1 MKPVFFSFKS
11 INISWF
17 MALSIISIIISYL
30 LLKLIYKDDKEK
42 KEKFEN
48 IFFIVVFSGFI
59 SARLFYVLLNFNSFK
74 NNLTAIFSISHYNL
88 SLVGGVIGGL
98 VSIYFSSKNY
108 KLDLK
113 ELLNIFTILFFLS
126 MAIGVWNFLF
136 DIFLLTSY
144 NLGGANIRV
153 MILSFLFLVVVNL
166 QIILGKS
173 SESKYQSIVL
183 LVLSLIVYY
192 IIKLGLVF

>member
-98 VSIYFSSKNY
+98 ASIYFSSKKY

-144 NLGGANIRV
+144 NLGRANIRV

-166 QIILGKS
+166 QIILGKR
-173 SESKYQSIVL
+173 SESKYQSIAL